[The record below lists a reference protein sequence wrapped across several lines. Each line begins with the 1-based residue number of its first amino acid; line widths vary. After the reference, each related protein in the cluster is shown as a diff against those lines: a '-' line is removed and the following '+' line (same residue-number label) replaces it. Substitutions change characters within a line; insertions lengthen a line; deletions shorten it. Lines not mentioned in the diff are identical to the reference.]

1 MRVADGCSFLFCCR
15 QVVTNCEHWFCDA
28 CICEH
33 MLTGAANSNKCPM
46 CRGPIK
52 EADLKRP
59 VAAAAAAG
67 AAAAAAAPAVVFE
80 CQTKL
85 HALVRLLREMREK
98 DDTAKAL
105 VFSQFSNTLEWL
117 KTKLTEEGFG
127 YQTVSGSMTLKKRAK
142 AIEAFQNAPPTTV
155 FLLSVRSG
163 AVGINL
169 TAASHVFLLEPCLN
183 PALSDQA
190 VGRAWR
196 MGQTRPVQVSP
207 EALLFP
213 SSPPAFVLFSR
224 PAVAL
229 RRRLSGWRC
238 PRRPGSSPV
247 RQGHGGGADPGHP
260 EAAAG
265 GKRAV
270 CGRERHG
277 GLQVRG
283 RVRQAQA

>member
-1 MRVADGCSFLFCCR
+1 M
-15 QVVTNCEHWFCDA
+15 VTNCEHWFCDA

-52 EADLKRP
+52 DADLKRP
-59 VAAAAAAG
+59 VEAAAAAG
-67 AAAAAAAPAVVFE
+67 AAATAATAVVFE

-196 MGQTRPVQVSP
+196 MGQTRPVQVS
-207 EALLFP
+207 
-213 SSPPAFVLFSR
+213 
-224 PAVAL
+224 
-229 RRRLSGWRC
+229 
-238 PRRPGSSPV
+238 
-247 RQGHGGGADPGHP
+247 
-260 EAAAG
+260 
-265 GKRAV
+265 
-270 CGRERHG
+270 
-277 GLQVRG
+277 
-283 RVRQAQA
+283 